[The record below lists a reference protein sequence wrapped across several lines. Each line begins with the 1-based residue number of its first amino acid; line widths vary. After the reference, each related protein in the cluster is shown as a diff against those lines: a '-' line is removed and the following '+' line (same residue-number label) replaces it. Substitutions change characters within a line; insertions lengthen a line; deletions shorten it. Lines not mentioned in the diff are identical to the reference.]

1 MKQNKMKHILPVV
14 LLGASIGYTS
24 CSLDEYNPS
33 GSTLETVSSSTV
45 TGYEGIL
52 NNIYF
57 GMERRLYGYG
67 EWTVFTEAGTDLW
80 TAPRGLVSNYFNYG
94 SGGGWNNNMML
105 NVLNVSYDGVG
116 SCNVAIKNA
125 KLAPYNTEEERN
137 AKVAEAYFMR
147 AVYYYNLVEQ
157 FGGVT
162 LQLEPTGEVDL
173 HPSKSTPMEIY
184 EQCIIPD
191 LEFAAQWLP
200 IEERTTRPSRKSAM
214 GFLCR
219 AYIQTMEYG
228 DNTAYAQKALDLA
241 KIMMADCEANG
252 AQYGIMMYPTLEE
265 VFSQEN
271 NYGNTEALWKHRFIN
286 GGSSNNAW
294 ILNENNKLFGC
305 PAKQFNVAMQY
316 KKDEHK
322 GNRYE
327 GKTDY
332 ELWGLQYDGQ
342 FMPSKFLLD
351 LYVQSDG
358 SLDPRYASYFQ
369 STWLCN
375 KDNGG
380 SWAESSILTY
390 DKDASS
396 EDIASLYTDPAT
408 GETSTKYT
416 KFVFDEPAIRFVH
429 PHEADYKEMIAT
441 KDQAKMLIVDYK
453 DVYADDGLVKT
464 DYTRKTDHV
473 TVVNPWAYFYPS
485 LTKFNSESFVRT
497 NSSKLD
503 RVGNLNA
510 TFMMRTPEIYLI
522 AAEADIYVNGGAN
535 AIGYINK
542 VRERAGAKAL
552 SGTATIQTVLDER
565 ARELC
570 GEYVRFYDLK
580 RTKKLSKEYLTST
593 NPLVGQYFD
602 DSKHTLREFP
612 SGFLETLQEGGW
624 YYQNPNY

>member
-1 MKQNKMKHILPVV
+1 MKLNKTKYILPV
-14 LLGASIGYTS
+14 LMLGAGISYTS
-24 CSLDEYNPS
+24 CSLDEFNPS
-33 GSTLETVSSSTV
+33 GSTLETVSSSTI

-57 GMERRLYGYG
+57 GMERRLYGYS
-67 EWTVFTEAGTDLW
+67 EWTIFTEAGTDLW
-80 TAPRGLVSNYFNYG
+80 TASRGYVSNYFNYG

-105 NVLNVSYDGVG
+105 NMLNVSYDGVG

-162 LQLEPTGEVDL
+162 LQLEPTDKVDL
-173 HPSKSTPMEIY
+173 HPSKSSPMEIY
-184 EQCIIPD
+184 EKCIIPD
-191 LEFAAQWLP
+191 LEFAATWLP

-228 DNTAYAQKALDLA
+228 DHKEYAQKALDLA

-252 AQYGIMMYPTLEE
+252 AQYGIMMYPTLGE

-271 NYGNTEALWKHRFIN
+271 NYANTEALWKHRFVN

-316 KKDEHK
+316 KKDVHK

-332 ELWGLQYDGQ
+332 ELWGTQYEGQ
-342 FMPSKFLLD
+342 FMPSKYLLD
-351 LYVQSDG
+351 LYVQDDK
-358 SLDPRYASYFQ
+358 SLDPRYAAYFQ

-380 SWAESSILTY
+380 SWSASSALTY
-390 DKDASS
+390 DKDVSS
-396 EDIASLYTDPAT
+396 ENISYLYTNPDT
-408 GETSTKYT
+408 GESSTKYT
-416 KFVFDEPAIRFVH
+416 KFVFDEPAIRFVN
-429 PHEADYKEMIAT
+429 PYEPDYKEVVAT

-453 DVYADDGLVKT
+453 DVYAEDGYVSAN
-464 DYTRKTDHV
+464 YVRKTDGA

-485 LTKFNSESFVRT
+485 LTKFYSESFVRT

-510 TFMMRTPEIYLI
+510 TFMMRTPEVYLI

-542 VRERAGAKAL
+542 VRERAGAKPL

-593 NPLVGQYFD
+593 NPVVGQYFD

-612 SGFLETLQEGGW
+612 SGFLENLQEGGW